1 MLNGTW
7 RFGFVRNGVSADV
20 VGAVAKATAGGAVPE
35 PLPVP
40 LHRNVSVPS
49 AHEQHGTAFYLTRV
63 RVSVG
68 RGALLQFG
76 ACAFSCSVYVD
87 GARLLHRHAFGGYT
101 PFDVCVISTD
111 LG

>member
-1 MLNGTW
+1 MPPDARPLA
-7 RFGFVRNGVSADV
+7 ADAPV
-20 VGAVAKATAGGAVPE
+20 KYLGSWVGGK
-35 PLPVP
+35 
-40 LHRNVSVPS
+40 R
-49 AHEQHGTAFYLTRV
+49 
-63 RVSVG
+63 VG